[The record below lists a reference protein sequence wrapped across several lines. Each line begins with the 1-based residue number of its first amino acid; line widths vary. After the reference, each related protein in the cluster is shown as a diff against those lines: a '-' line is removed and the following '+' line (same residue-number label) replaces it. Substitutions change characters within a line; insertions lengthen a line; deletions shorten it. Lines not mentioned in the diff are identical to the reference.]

1 MENYILASVAN
12 VELLRRENGKLK
24 HFLYCNMLTDSA
36 LSFANSME
44 EIRAGKGGKLIGRFG
59 HSSGITLQMTNAVF
73 NNKLFEAL
81 IGAEDVSATAES
93 HSVIAHID
101 TTNTPGREI
110 TLTGC
115 AKVGSLCGMAN
126 YVAWAKKKGCDASD
140 DIINLD
146 VTEDGKVTLPD
157 DGPYCISYFRNE
169 PGALVQWINAM
180 FKPMELVA
188 IIDIDKYAAEASY
201 QTSDAVIGHKIIK
214 IPRFQFDGQFDLS
227 LNMTSAAT
235 LSLNGTVLATSAA
248 GDCEGK
254 EYYAEIVD
262 IDNADSTAEDFRVG
276 LFDILIHPDFRKV
289 GDTPVIYGLYKN
301 LYPAI
306 LSNEDLKNQKVSDG
320 KLSAFAEGALD
331 AQGAWKTAG
340 AVTVTVYKSTT
351 TVEVKDKLCDA
362 QETIE
367 S

>member
-81 IGAEDVSATAES
+81 IGAEDVSETVES
-93 HSVIAHID
+93 KGVIAHIERAAGANIELPGY
-101 TTNTPGREI
+101 TN
-110 TLTGC
+110 
-115 AKVGSLCGMAN
+115 VGSLCGMAN
-126 YVAWAKKKGCDASD
+126 PVAWAKKKGCDAND
-140 DIINLD
+140 EIITLD
-146 VTEDGKVTLPD
+146 VSNDGKVTIEGTGD
-157 DGPYCISYFRNE
+157 YCISYFRNE
-169 PGALVQWINAM
+169 PSAIVQKINAM

-188 IIDIDKYAAEASY
+188 VIDIDKYASEANY
-201 QTSDAVIGHKIIK
+201 QTSDAVIGHKVIK

-235 LSLNGTVLATSAA
+235 LSLNGTVLATTG
-248 GDCEGK
+248 GDCDGK

-262 IDNADSTAEDFRVG
+262 TENSESTEEDFRIG
-276 LFDILIHPDFRKV
+276 LIDILIHPDHRKV
-289 GDTPVIYGLYKN
+289 GDTPLIYGLYKN
-301 LYPAI
+301 MYPSVIPNSVLQAQVI
-306 LSNEDLKNQKVSDG
+306 SDG
-320 KLSAFAEGALD
+320 TADGFAAGALE
-331 AQGAWKTAG
+331 GGKWKTAG
-340 AVTVTVYKSTT
+340 AQTVSVYDKKATTANKAQNVLCSST
-351 TVEVKDKLCDA
+351 EDIAAKK
-362 QETIE
+362 
-367 S
+367 